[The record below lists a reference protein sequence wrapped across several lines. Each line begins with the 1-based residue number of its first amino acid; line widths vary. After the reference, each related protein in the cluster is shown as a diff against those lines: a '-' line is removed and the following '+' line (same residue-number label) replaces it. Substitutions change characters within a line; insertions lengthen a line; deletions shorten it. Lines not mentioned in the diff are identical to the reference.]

1 MDRTSRVS
9 KVTAMVDRSVKC
21 VFCRDAISLTE
32 AMQSA
37 GVCKLC
43 ASEIE
48 EFGWRTIYDREQNIG
63 QIPPNLRNAY
73 KL

>member
-1 MDRTSRVS
+1 MEFVTRVAKTTTMS
-9 KVTAMVDRSVKC
+9 ERSVKC
-21 VFCRDAISLTE
+21 VFCRDPIVLAD
-32 AMQSA
+32 AMRTA

-48 EFGWRTIYDREQNIG
+48 EFGWRTVYDREQNIG
-63 QIPPNLRNAY
+63 QIPANLRAAY

>member
-1 MDRTSRVS
+1 MELVPRVR
-9 KVTAMVDRSVKC
+9 KTTAVSDRSAKC
-21 VFCRDAISLTE
+21 VFCRDRIPLAE
-32 AMQSA
+32 AMLTG

-48 EFGWRTIYDREQNIG
+48 EFGWRTVYDREQNIG
-63 QIPPNLRNAY
+63 QIPANLRAAY

>member
-1 MDRTSRVS
+1 MELVTRVRKTS
-9 KVTAMVDRSVKC
+9 VTAERSVKC
-21 VFCRDAISLTE
+21 VFCREPICLAD

-43 ASEIE
+43 VSEIAE
-48 EFGWRTIYDREQNIG
+48 LGWRTVYDREQNIG
-63 QIPPNLRNAY
+63 QIPANLRASY